1 MIKSLIPTEH
11 QEQSLVVN
19 KAIKHGLC
27 KHPLYTAWHN
37 MKRRIKGKDHQSIT
51 YYSDKGICEEWLND
65 FKAFYN
71 WSIMNGWQ
79 DGLSID
85 RIDSKGNY
93 EPSNCRWVTKTA
105 QTINTCEDTTRK
117 DNASG
122 YTGVW
127 EDKRN
132 PKTVNRW
139 VAEIRVNGKKISL
152 GRFKTAKDGAVA
164 YDNYIKN
171 NNLDYHL
178 NFKIINS
185 LECDLI
191 PPSVNHLYQTYSK
204 NGRIIRTMTK
214 EGLQFKKALSLL
226 AKAKKFKLIEGDC
239 SLEYTLYC
247 SKKGRTDLDNTLKA
261 IQDSLEGIAY
271 KNDSQIVEI
280 VARKIRNSNKDGFHI
295 VVRSAK

>member
-1 MIKSLIPTEH
+1 MSANPFNN
-11 QEQSLVVN
+11 QVVN
-19 KAIKHGLC
+19 
-27 KHPLYTAWHN
+27 
-37 MKRRIKGKDHQSIT
+37 
-51 YYSDKGICEEWLND
+51 
-65 FKAFYN
+65 
-71 WSIMNGWQ
+71 
-79 DGLSID
+79 
-85 RIDSKGNY
+85 
-93 EPSNCRWVTKTA
+93 
-105 QTINTCEDTTRK
+105 
-117 DNASG
+117 
-122 YTGVW
+122 
-127 EDKRN
+127 
-132 PKTVNRW
+132 
-139 VAEIRVNGKKISL
+139 SL
-152 GRFKTAKDGAVA
+152 K
-164 YDNYIKN
+164 
-171 NNLDYHL
+171 
-178 NFKIINS
+178 
-185 LECDLI
+185 CDLI